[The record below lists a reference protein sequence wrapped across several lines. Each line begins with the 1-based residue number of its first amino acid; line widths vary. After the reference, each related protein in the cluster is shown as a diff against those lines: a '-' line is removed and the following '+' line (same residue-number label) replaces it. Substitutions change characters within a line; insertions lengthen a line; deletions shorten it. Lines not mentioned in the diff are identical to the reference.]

1 MKKVDLEGFE
11 QAHELW
17 LNAHLRARKG
27 EGKDR
32 LKRGHAH
39 GEILFLKEIWWPLFG
54 SFDDLHPEYEVLDW
68 RGAPCYLDFAWL
80 PGIHRINIDVK
91 GYGPHV
97 QQTDRTRY
105 SRELLRE
112 IYLQTLGYRNISI
125 PYDSLQNDPSLIRQM
140 MKNLLG
146 GVTAAPVQEAP
157 VFSLIEL
164 GLLRFA
170 RSCNG
175 YIYPAEAAKSIGTTP
190 RTAAKYL
197 KSLCERG
204 VMREIGANNL
214 RIKRYKYV
222 KEIYES

>member
-1 MKKVDLEGFE
+1 MKRFNFEGFD

-17 LNAHLRARKG
+17 LNEHLLARKG
-27 EGKDR
+27 ERKDR

-54 SFDDLHPEYEVLDW
+54 SFEDLHPEYEILDW

-80 PGIHRINIDVK
+80 PGTRRFNIDVK

-125 PYDSLQNDPSLIRQM
+125 PYDSLQKDPALIRQLL
-140 MKNLLG
+140 KGLLG
-146 GVTAAPVQEAP
+146 PYTMRNKHENNKRSFNETIIIHYLKSSSGRVSPTMMARD
-157 VFSLIEL
+157 L
-164 GLLRFA
+164 GF
-170 RSCNG
+170 N
-175 YIYPAEAAKSIGTTP
+175 KK
-190 RTAAKYL
+190 TAAKYL
-197 KSLCERG
+197 RLLAEKGIVRP
-204 VMREIGANNL
+204 IKNNV
-214 RIKRYKYV
+214 RVTRYEYIRDIN
-222 KEIYES
+222 EAF